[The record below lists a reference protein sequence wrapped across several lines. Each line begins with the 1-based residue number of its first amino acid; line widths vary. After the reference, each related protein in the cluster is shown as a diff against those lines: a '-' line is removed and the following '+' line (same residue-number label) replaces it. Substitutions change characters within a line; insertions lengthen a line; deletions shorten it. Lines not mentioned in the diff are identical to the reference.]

1 VDVAFV
7 RRGGVRGGDGRS
19 LVAFT
24 RRVAEAAF
32 SRADEVTVVLAADD
46 EIAALNKRYRGKDRA
61 TDVLSFP
68 GGTDPDGIIRQGDI
82 VISVDRAR
90 QQAAQRHHSLD
101 LEIRYLLL
109 HGFLHLM
116 GYDHE
121 TDDGEM
127 EREELRLREILLA
140 QPAGDKRRV
149 SAS

>member
-1 VDVAFV
+1 MEVAFV

-24 RRVAEAAF
+24 RRVAEAALC
-32 SRADEVTVVLAADD
+32 RADEVTVVLAGDD
-46 EIAALNKRYRGKDRA
+46 EVAALNKRYRGKDRA

-68 GGTDPDGIIRQGDI
+68 GGKDPDGIIRQGDI

-127 EREELRLREILLA
+127 EREELRLRQILLA
-140 QPAGDKRRV
+140 QPAGEKRRV